1 MGKGAGVNLD
11 TIADVK
17 LTGRA
22 LVSGWLN
29 GCEEK
34 RRAAVE
40 SLFRVIETSDDEE
53 LKLKAFEALVRADQ
67 ADLKREE
74 VEIKKQ
80 AADDDKRLR
89 LLAILQHLP
98 PGAIGKLES
107 GDEESADT

>member
-1 MGKGAGVNLD
+1 
-11 TIADVK
+11 
-17 LTGRA
+17 
-22 LVSGWLN
+22 
-29 GCEEK
+29 
-34 RRAAVE
+34 
-40 SLFRVIETSDDEE
+40 

-89 LLAILQHLP
+89 LLAILQYLP